1 MLEKFLI
8 NFFIMILL
16 PFFTKKRDRRGEIKR
31 EPPLSQQSSGGVMLD
46 RNGEEKKQG
55 TPATSSTR
63 VSVVWDHENSTGFD
77 ADTSKVGKPF
87 FSFFF

>member
-1 MLEKFLI
+1 
-8 NFFIMILL
+8 
-16 PFFTKKRDRRGEIKR
+16 
-31 EPPLSQQSSGGVMLD
+31 MLD

-55 TPATSSTR
+55 TQARSSTR

-87 FSFFF
+87 FSFFFFNTKPTNL

>member
-1 MLEKFLI
+1 
-8 NFFIMILL
+8 
-16 PFFTKKRDRRGEIKR
+16 
-31 EPPLSQQSSGGVMLD
+31 MLD

-77 ADTSKVGKPF
+77 ADTSKVEKPF
-87 FSFFF
+87 FSFFFNTKPTNLWWMDSRKTIKGTFMESNLKFLNFK

>member
-1 MLEKFLI
+1 
-8 NFFIMILL
+8 
-16 PFFTKKRDRRGEIKR
+16 
-31 EPPLSQQSSGGVMLD
+31 MLD

-55 TPATSSTR
+55 TPARSSTR

-87 FSFFF
+87 FSSFF